1 MSLVFGELEI
11 RIMYCRFVFLEK
23 TPVMTA
29 CAYILVFDGKGRLQ
43 REKRTSA
50 DEAEIYSFSKQA
62 ELW

>member
-1 MSLVFGELEI
+1 
-11 RIMYCRFVFLEK
+11 MYCRFVFLEK